1 MSGWAK
7 VFVITGPSGVGKGTL
22 IRTLLERMPELELA
36 VSATTRSPRPG
47 EPGVDYHFLEEP
59 EFDRRVIEGDFVE
72 HAEYSGRRYGTLRSE
87 LEKRIAEGH
96 SVVLEIEVQG
106 ARQIAQTM
114 PDAVR
119 IFIAPPSEETLRL
132 RLVGRGTDDA
142 EQIESRLRVAKA
154 ELAAQHEF
162 AHVVHNDR
170 LDEAVEELREIVASR
185 LSGPVSVRAA
195 REQSNGHGL
204 NRNSYSSWRS
214 CLRGPGRRRR
224 AERLAG
230 AARDPAKQPRAHGDA
245 HGAAAA
251 RSDGPVD
258 AGDAFVG
265 IAVDHVALDRERL
278 ADRDLEAA
286 LATQGREADGLG
298 RVGDDARARWCVVAP
313 AHGRVERGVL
323 QPGEASEPQPAGG
336 VEPDVPGRD
345 RRPLRRERSVR
356 ARARERALA
365 AANQRCRRAPPRR
378 PACRT
383 SPCS

>member
-1 MSGWAK
+1 MAAK

-47 EPGVDYHFLEEP
+47 EEPGVHYHFLEEP

-72 HAEYSGRRYGTLRSE
+72 HAEYAGRRYGTLRSE

-170 LDEAVEELREIVASR
+170 LDEAVEELREIVAS
-185 LSGPVSVRAA
+185 A
-195 REQSNGHGL
+195 
-204 NRNSYSSWRS
+204 
-214 CLRGPGRRRR
+214 
-224 AERLAG
+224 
-230 AARDPAKQPRAHGDA
+230 
-245 HGAAAA
+245 
-251 RSDGPVD
+251 
-258 AGDAFVG
+258 
-265 IAVDHVALDRERL
+265 
-278 ADRDLEAA
+278 
-286 LATQGREADGLG
+286 
-298 RVGDDARARWCVVAP
+298 
-313 AHGRVERGVL
+313 
-323 QPGEASEPQPAGG
+323 
-336 VEPDVPGRD
+336 
-345 RRPLRRERSVR
+345 
-356 ARARERALA
+356 
-365 AANQRCRRAPPRR
+365 
-378 PACRT
+378 
-383 SPCS
+383 